1 MFLFFYISFSDQKEL
16 TVNQEADATLECS
29 GSTNATVI
37 MIRWEKPNLTLAC
50 VICFIDDQPQKD
62 TQHELFKNRVDMTD
76 PKWKET
82 GNFSV
87 SLKNVTTND
96 SGTYICEAGYNGQ
109 KPVLLS
115 RVTLKVEV
123 QGEFNFSCFLVIDV
137 SV

>member
-1 MFLFFYISFSDQKEL
+1 
-16 TVNQEADATLECS
+16 
-29 GSTNATVI
+29 